1 MQAIFFYWYKVL
13 QTKVLNAFKMFQY
26 PSPFFSFGYTANE
39 FQALYHLLWI
49 LIKPHRSHALES
61 MSQMDNKIIVLLR
74 EET

>member
-13 QTKVLNAFKMFQY
+13 QTKVLNAFKIDNKCFSIL
-26 PSPFFSFGYTANE
+26 PLFF
-39 FQALYHLLWI
+39 LLDTPQMNFKHCI
-49 LIKPHRSHALES
+49 IYRSHALES